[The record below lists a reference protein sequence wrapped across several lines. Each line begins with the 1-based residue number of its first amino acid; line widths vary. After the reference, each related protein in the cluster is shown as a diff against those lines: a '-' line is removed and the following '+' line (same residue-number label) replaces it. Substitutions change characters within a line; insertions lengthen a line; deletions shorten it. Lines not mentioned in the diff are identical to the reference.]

1 MSARVP
7 GNWLPGNWLPR
18 NWLPRNW
25 LPRNWLR
32 STWLSRPG
40 GPAGAAVAAGV
51 AAGAAVLAGCGTV
64 QAPGSA
70 AASGSAGVSSSVTA
84 SPSGSAG
91 GAAGV
96 SATASPSGSAGGAA
110 GVSATA
116 SPSASGPATTTC
128 ASSGLRVRLD
138 TTAAGAAA
146 GSYYVPLDFTNT
158 SGQACQLTGYPAV
171 AFTSGMTGQQI
182 GAEAAVDKSVR
193 VTTVLLP
200 SGGTAHA
207 WLQVLSAAN
216 YPASKCHPV
225 TAAGLRVVAPGSE
238 SAAYVP
244 HPVPACKMAI
254 QGSEILTVHP
264 VQQGLA
270 QRGTA

>member
-7 GNWLPGNWLPR
+7 GNWLPGNR
-18 NWLPRNW
+18 

-84 SPSGSAG
+84 SPSGSA
-91 GAAGV
+91 
-96 SATASPSGSAGGAA
+96 SGAA

>member
-7 GNWLPGNWLPR
+7 GNWLSGNWLRPP
-18 NWLPRNW
+18 WLFP
-25 LPRNWLR
+25 
-32 STWLSRPG
+32 PG
-40 GPAGAAVAAGV
+40 GQAGVVAAAGV
-51 AAGAAVLAGCGTV
+51 AAAAAVLAGCGTV

-70 AASGSAGVSSSVTA
+70 AASGSAEASSSATASRTA

-91 GAAGV
+91 G
-96 SATASPSGSAGGAA
+96 PA

-128 ASSGLRVRLD
+128 ASSGLHVRLD

-146 GSYYVPLDFTNT
+146 GSYFVPLDFTNI

-171 AFTSGMTGQQI
+171 AFTSGVTGQQI
-182 GAEAAVDKSVR
+182 GAEAAVDKSIR
-193 VTTVLLP
+193 VAPVLLP
-200 SGGTAHA
+200 PGGTAHA
-207 WLQVLSAAN
+207 WLQVLSTAN